1 MYDAVV
7 SLTCCL
13 RGFLR
18 KLQLSFLLNLW
29 KRKYF
34 DMVYVFTLPCPVHI
48 PVLWHGIH
56 STLFCSYPSNWH
68 LAWYPLYHVLLV
80 SQYFGMVYPLPCPVL
95 IPVLRHGIPSTLSC
109 SYPSTLAWYCIHST
123 SSCSYPST

>member
-1 MYDAVV
+1 MYYAVV
-7 SLTCCL
+7 SLICCL

-18 KLQLSFLLNLW
+18 KLQLSFLLSLW

-68 LAWYPLYHVLLV
+68 LAWYPLYHVLFV

-95 IPVLRHGIPSTLSC
+95 IPVLWHGTVSTLPRPVLIPVLRHGIPSTLSC
-109 SYPSTLAWYCIHST
+109 SML
-123 SSCSYPST
+123 